1 MLTFRKVML
10 RCITKSKFIKHDEY
24 KTFMTK
30 MNTSTNKF
38 EMLLCNKYLTQR

>member
-1 MLTFRKVML
+1 MLTR
-10 RCITKSKFIKHDEY
+10 ITKSKFIKHDQD

-30 MNTSTNKF
+30 MNISTNKF